1 MFFFINITHIS
12 LLTMKHAILLDI
24 QEPTAI
30 VQSLL
35 LWSRF
40 AS

>member
-12 LLTMKHAILLDI
+12 LLKMQHGILLDI
-24 QEPTAI
+24 QELTPI
-30 VQSLL
+30 VQIWL